1 MEMNELNIAARD
13 AGPLDVVTFGEA
25 MGLFIANE
33 AGLLESVSTFSR
45 ATAGAELNVAT
56 GLARLGHRVGYIS
69 RFGDD
74 SIGRALL
81 AAIDRERIDRSHI
94 AIDRSHP
101 TGFMFKSRVTD
112 GSDPAIE
119 YFRRGSAASHLS
131 VSDFA
136 IDYCRGA
143 RILHLTGISPALAP
157 NVRELAFHAA
167 STMRALDRFV
177 SFDPNLRPRLWASD
191 AQMVECVNGLA
202 SQADLVLP
210 GVAEGRI
217 LTGYDT
223 PEDIVRFY
231 LDLGVRAVV
240 VKLGPAG
247 ACVGTAG
254 GTQRIAGTPVTRV
267 VDTVGAGDGFAV
279 GVLSALLDGCDLAA
293 AVSVG
298 NAIGARVVQFP
309 GDCDGLPTRAEL
321 DMQASNRAF

>member
-1 MEMNELNIAARD
+1 MNELNIAARD
-13 AGPLDVVTFGEA
+13 AGQLDVVTFGEA

-81 AAIDRERIDRSHI
+81 AAIEREGIDRSHI
-94 AIDRSHP
+94 AIDRSYP
-101 TGFMFKSRVTD
+101 TGFMFKSRVAD

-119 YFRRGSAASHLS
+119 YFRRGSAASHMS

-143 RILHLTGISPALAP
+143 RMLHLTGISPALSP
-157 NVRELAFHAA
+157 GVRELAFHAA
-167 STMRALDRFV
+167 DTMRTLNRFV
-177 SFDPNLRPRLWASD
+177 SFDPNLRPRLWASE
-191 AQMVECVNGLA
+191 AEMVECLNGLA
-202 SQADLVLP
+202 SKADLVLP

-231 LDLGVRAVV
+231 LGLGARAVV
-240 VKLGPAG
+240 VKLGPQG
-247 ACVGTAG
+247 ACVGTASG
-254 GTQRIAGTPVTRV
+254 MQRIAGTPVARV

-279 GVLSALLDGCDLAA
+279 GVLSALLDGRDLAA
-293 AVSVG
+293 AASVG

-309 GDCDGLPTRAEL
+309 GDCDGLPTRAKL
-321 DMQASNRAF
+321 DAMGASNSAC

>member
-1 MEMNELNIAARD
+1 MNELNIAARD
-13 AGPLDVVTFGEA
+13 AGQLDVVTFGEA
-25 MGLFIANE
+25 MGLFIANDE
-33 AGLLESVSTFSR
+33 GLLERVSTFSR

-56 GLARLGHRVGYIS
+56 GLARLGHRVGYIT

-81 AAIDRERIDRSHI
+81 AAIAHEGIDSSHIVIDRSY
-94 AIDRSHP
+94 P

-112 GSDPAIE
+112 GSDPAVE

-131 VSDFA
+131 VADFA

-143 RILHLTGISPALAP
+143 RMLHLTGISPALSQS
-157 NVRELAFHAA
+157 VRELAFHAA
-167 STMRALDRFV
+167 DTMRSFGRFV
-177 SFDPNLRPRLWASD
+177 SFDPNLRPRLWASE
-191 AQMVECVNGLA
+191 AQMVECLNQLA
-202 SQADLVLP
+202 SKADLVLP

-217 LTGYDT
+217 LTGYDK

-231 LDLGVRAVV
+231 LDLGARAVV
-240 VKLGPAG
+240 VKLGPEG
-247 ACVGTAG
+247 ACFGTAS
-254 GTQRIAGTPVTRV
+254 GTHRVAGTRVERV

-279 GVLSALLDGCDLAA
+279 GVLSALLDGRDLAA

-309 GDCDGLPTRAEL
+309 GDCDGLPTRAQLEA
-321 DMQASNRAF
+321 M